1 MPLDD
6 RHKRLLKDADRLFKN
21 RASLE
26 SLWQESA
33 ENFYPERADFT
44 TTRSLGTD
52 FAANL
57 VTSFPILARRA
68 LGDALSALLR
78 PVNLDTTSP
87 GVWFSIGVQEAMM
100 AANNGNRKWL
110 EGATGV
116 QRRAMYDR
124 VSQFTR
130 ATKEGDHDFS
140 AFGQAALTVELNR
153 GRNALLYR
161 CHHLRDVAWMEN
173 AEREIDFVVRKWKP
187 TAQQLVQ
194 TYGEKAHTNVHELL
208 KDDPYKE
215 IECRHIVI
223 FAENYERRGVD
234 GKRV

>member
-78 PVNLDTTSP
+78 PVNLDTTSE
-87 GVWFSIGVQEAMM
+87 GVWFSISAQESIRKDSK
-100 AANNGNRKWL
+100 NRQWL
-110 EGATGV
+110 E
-116 QRRAMYDR
+116 
-124 VSQFTR
+124 
-130 ATKEGDHDFS
+130 
-140 AFGQAALTVELNR
+140 
-153 GRNALLYR
+153 
-161 CHHLRDVAWMEN
+161 W
-173 AEREIDFVVRKWKP
+173 
-187 TAQQLVQ
+187 
-194 TYGEKAHTNVHELL
+194 
-208 KDDPYKE
+208 
-215 IECRHIVI
+215 
-223 FAENYERRGVD
+223 
-234 GKRV
+234 